1 MTNDEIR
8 EIVRI
13 TINELANRNMIRTD
27 RYQIVLKSLE
37 PKLRE
42 FFKTN
47 KDNRD
52 KQMGQI
58 LYRLS
63 GDSYIDI
70 IYSQYRDGITMERIA
85 EEMDKD
91 VSTIKRN
98 KKRLMMNIYDLLK
111 A

>member
-37 PKLRE
+37 PRLRE
-42 FFKTN
+42 FF